1 MTNPVLGAPSEP
13 AAEAGV
19 PAAQLEFEVY
29 TPPVL
34 PLQAAPE
41 PVAPV
46 APPKPKKT
54 GIVVLSLF
62 VVLLFGA
69 GATFGV
75 LFFQEKGRSADLS
88 KQVEGK
94 DREIADLTKKAKD
107 SKEDTDRAVSAQKK
121 AEADAASSQKCRDA
135 AKALTESLV
144 ANDRNKGQTAI
155 GDLLV
160 QC

>member
-1 MTNPVLGAPSEP
+1 MTSPVFDAQPHPAVEP
-13 AAEAGV
+13 GT
-19 PAAQLEFEVY
+19 PAAQLEFDVY
-29 TPPVL
+29 TPPFTPQQPV
-34 PLQAAPE
+34 PA

-46 APPKPKKT
+46 PPPKPKKT

-69 GATFGV
+69 GAAFGV

-88 KQVEGK
+88 RQVEGK

-107 SKEDTDRAVSAQKK
+107 SKEDTDRAVAAQKK
-121 AEADAASSQKCRDA
+121 AEADAAGSQKCRDA